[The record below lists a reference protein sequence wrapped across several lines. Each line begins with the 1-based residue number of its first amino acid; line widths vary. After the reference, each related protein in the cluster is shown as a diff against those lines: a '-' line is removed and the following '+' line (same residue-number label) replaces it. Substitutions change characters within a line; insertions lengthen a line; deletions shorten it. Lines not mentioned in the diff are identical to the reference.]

1 MDLITLTQAK
11 NYANKVAAGFS
22 SVEVNGTNINFT
34 LNDGSKATVI
44 VPVPADGKDGAA
56 GISVINLSID
66 TDGSLLCHMSDG
78 SIIDAGHVP
87 TIDPDL
93 SKYYTKEEINSLF
106 GKTFLWDGLSSEEN
120 TDNLSLFDEFYVN
133 FVASEGKTR
142 LLAKTPN
149 AQNPI
154 YMNADVQVDPTQ
166 GDKIRLTV
174 RTFLRSTWSVDYK
187 NTEYNL
193 FSYYA
198 NIIIENEK
206 CIEVSELEL
215 NEDKL
220 NFLSTTENYDGYYS
234 PAYEGSPVS
243 KGYMVKTLK
252 EGKYSISPDQ
262 LEKEFQRVLTEP
274 VITIDSTDSTRIEF
288 ISYEAEEN
296 GKYGFTLKK
305 EPWGDDYVSTNGA
318 HDNSYALGKFI
329 LNNPGEK
336 TIRVSINY
344 SLECKSTDTA
354 VFSKLDTTVAANSWN
369 DSENAYKVI
378 TGETSTSGSVMYDL
392 PSGQHFVT
400 FKYMVGWK
408 STGEGEND
416 ALTVSFGYTQGA
428 VQEHYLSTQQ
438 FVKDY
443 VTGEIDSK
451 LNTKVDKIEG
461 KDLSSNDFTDNLKTK
476 LEGLSNYNDT
486 EIKTSLNSKANSTDV
501 YTKSEVDNKISSIY
515 KYKGSV
521 ANKEA
526 LPTENLTIG
535 DVYNLEDTGMNVA
548 YTGEKWDELGA
559 NIDLSSYY
567 TKTEVNELP
576 LIKGLKYNTTKNSLY
591 TNAIGQSATASGYHS
606 IALGPLARAK
616 GNRSV
621 AIGHDCHA
629 DKDYSTAIGYQAVAN
644 GTNSVAVGDGAV
656 AHGDNQIALG
666 QYNAGDEINLLVV
679 GNGTSSTTRSNAH
692 TLSKKGVAWFKGD
705 IYTGGTSISG
715 ATKLAKVTELDAKVD
730 KVEGKGLST
739 NDFTDDL
746 NTKLAGIAAGAEVN
760 TISTVKLNG
769 EALTVTDKSVNIEVP
784 IPQAQSC
791 DVPYD
796 AGNLPISVV
805 NGANGFTQNQ
815 KSFSAIASSGTTYET
830 TITVNKENISTIV
843 LSASLAQYN
852 SNNQTSTKFIETGCV
867 AKIEFLYQGQ
877 SQTIKEV
884 STIGQ
889 SVLIEGAI
897 NGMQIKL
904 TLQCSDNS
912 KNVMF
917 KVNIENYCINETLN
931 NTLTISDSGDMYLQN
946 ILKQKTAE
954 LQTQIDWINND
965 TSKDIQV
972 VPLYDTQAS
981 ANLTM
986 LNNTEYRIETHSG
999 TSTLNINFE
1008 EGFETVDTATY
1019 KSVLILRTGTND
1031 NDSCTVTVPDGVI
1044 LQGDDVTNN
1053 ILTTQKLKIY
1063 EISFNWHGFMMVGL
1077 VKGFSYPAPLA

>member
-22 SVEVNGTNINFT
+22 SVEVDGTNINFT

-56 GISVINLSID
+56 GISVVNLSID

-78 SIIDAGHVP
+78 SIIDAGYVP

-106 GKTFLWDGLSSEEN
+106 GKTFLWDGLSGEEN
-120 TDNLSLFDEFYVN
+120 TDNLSLFDEFYAN

-174 RTFLRSTWSVDYK
+174 RTFPRSSWSVDYC

-215 NEDKL
+215 NEGKL
-220 NFLSTTENYDGYYS
+220 NFLSTTENYSGYYS

-243 KGYMVKTLK
+243 KGYMVETLK

-288 ISYEAEEN
+288 VSYEAEEN
-296 GKYGFTLKK
+296 GKYGFTLNQK
-305 EPWGDDYVSTNGA
+305 PWGDDYVSTNGA

-369 DSENAYKVI
+369 DSKNAYKVI
-378 TGETSTSGSVMYDL
+378 TGETSTSGSVAYDL

-400 FKYMVGWK
+400 FKYMIGWK
-408 STGEGEND
+408 NPGEGEND

-443 VTGEIDSK
+443 VTGEMDSK

-476 LEGLSNYNDT
+476 LEGLSNYNDA
-486 EIKTSLNSKANSTDV
+486 EIKTS
-501 YTKSEVDNKISSIY
+501 I
-515 KYKGSV
+515 
-521 ANKEA
+521 
-526 LPTENLTIG
+526 EN
-535 DVYNLEDTGMNVA
+535 
-548 YTGEKWDELGA
+548 
-559 NIDLSSYY
+559 
-567 TKTEVNELP
+567 
-576 LIKGLKYNTTKNSLY
+576 
-591 TNAIGQSATASGYHS
+591 
-606 IALGPLARAK
+606 
-616 GNRSV
+616 
-621 AIGHDCHA
+621 
-629 DKDYSTAIGYQAVAN
+629 
-644 GTNSVAVGDGAV
+644 
-656 AHGDNQIALG
+656 
-666 QYNAGDEINLLVV
+666 
-679 GNGTSSTTRSNAH
+679 
-692 TLSKKGVAWFKGD
+692 
-705 IYTGGTSISG
+705 
-715 ATKLAKVTELDAKVD
+715 KVD

-760 TISTVKLNG
+760 AINTVKLNG

-784 IPQAQSC
+784 IPQAQDC
-791 DVPYD
+791 DVSYD

-843 LSASLAQYN
+843 LSTSLAQHN

-889 SVLIEGAI
+889 SVLIEEAI

-965 TSKDIQV
+965 TSKDMQV

-981 ANLTM
+981 TNLTI

-1008 EGFETVDTATY
+1008 EGIGTVDTDTY

-1031 NDSCTVTVPDGVI
+1031 NDSCTVTVPTGVI

-1053 ILTTQKLKIY
+1053 TLTTQKLKIY

>member
-22 SVEVNGTNINFT
+22 SVEVDGTNINFT

-120 TDNLSLFDEFYVN
+120 TDNLSLFDEFYAN

-174 RTFLRSTWSVDYK
+174 RTFLRSTWSVDYN

-220 NFLSTTENYDGYYS
+220 NFLSTTENYSGYYS

-243 KGYMVKTLK
+243 KGYMVETLK

-274 VITIDSTDSTRIEF
+274 VITIDSTDSTKIEF
-288 ISYEAEEN
+288 VSYEAEEN
-296 GKYGFTLKK
+296 GKYGFTLQQK
-305 EPWGDDYVSTNGA
+305 PWGDDYVSTNGA

-344 SLECKSTDTA
+344 SLKCKSTDTA

-369 DSENAYKVI
+369 DSKNAYKVI

-392 PSGQHFVT
+392 PSGQHFIT

-443 VTGEIDSK
+443 VTGEMDSK

-486 EIKTSLNSKANSTDV
+486 EIKTSLNSKANSADV
-501 YTKSEVDNKISSIY
+501 YTKSEIDNKISSIY

-591 TNAIGQSATASGYHS
+591 TNAIGQSATASGYYS

-629 DKDYSTAIGYQAVAN
+629 DKDYSTAIGYQAVAD

-730 KVEGKGLST
+730 KIEGKGLST

-760 TISTVKLNG
+760 TINTVKLNG
-769 EALTVTDKSVNIEVP
+769 EALTVADKSVNIEVP
-784 IPQAQSC
+784 IPQAQDCEVIYNAS
-791 DVPYD
+791 
-796 AGNLPISVV
+796 NLPINVV
-805 NGANGFTQNQ
+805 NGANGFTQEE

-830 TITVNKENISTIV
+830 TITINKENISTIV
-843 LSASLAQYN
+843 LSTLLNQHN
-852 SNNQTSTKFIETGCV
+852 SDNQTSNKFIETGCV
-867 AKIEFLYQGQ
+867 AKIELLHQGQ
-877 SQTIKEV
+877 SQTITEV

-889 SVLIEGAI
+889 SVLIERAI

-912 KNVMF
+912 KDVMF
-917 KVNIENYCINETLN
+917 KVNIENYCINQTTN
-931 NTLTISDSGDMYLQN
+931 DVLTISDSGDMYFQTM
-946 ILKQKTAE
+946 LKQKTAE

-965 TSKDIQV
+965 TSKDMQV
-972 VPLYDTQAS
+972 VPLYDMQAS
-981 ANLTM
+981 ANLTI
-986 LNNTEYRIETHSG
+986 LNNTEYRIKTHSG

-1008 EGFETVDTATY
+1008 EGIGTVDTDTY

-1031 NDSCTVTVPDGVI
+1031 NDSCTVTVPTGVI
-1044 LQGDDVTNN
+1044 LQGDDVANN
-1053 ILTTQKLKIY
+1053 TLTTQKLKVY

>member
-1 MDLITLTQAK
+1 MDYITLALAKDYADQVAAGGGSGSADLKNYYKKSEVDNKLNEKVDKIEGKSLSTNDYTTEEKTKLASLENYNDEEIKASIALKADTENVYSKTEIDERTSLISGYKGTVANESKLPTENLVNGDVYRLEDTNTNVMYKSETYSISNGSKIKTITFPEEVVYDENVDGKTIEFKSEDGTVLYTCTYQDEIKYLSRLVTLTCGDLFTVVYTKEVGTETFGKIDGNDTYTFDAELNVNSTFNSNIPFVSICNKGWETLSSDMNLSAYYTKPELENLRGFPFLQKVWYDVDKESITTTDPSSDRVGSCSVALGDNTFAEGARSFAMGAHSQAFGDYSVAMGNQARTNTDNGCAIGEYVMTQAK
-11 NYANKVAAGFS
+11 NQTALGCYNVVDSNNLFIIG
-22 SVEVNGTNINFT
+22 NGTNESSRSNAHT
-34 LNDGSKATVI
+34 
-44 VPVPADGKDGAA
+44 
-56 GISVINLSID
+56 
-66 TDGSLLCHMSDG
+66 
-78 SIIDAGHVP
+78 
-87 TIDPDL
+87 L
-93 SKYYTKEEINSLF
+93 SKNGVAWFEGDIYT
-106 GKTFLWDGLSSEEN
+106 G
-120 TDNLSLFDEFYVN
+120 
-133 FVASEGKTR
+133 
-142 LLAKTPN
+142 
-149 AQNPI
+149 
-154 YMNADVQVDPTQ
+154 
-166 GDKIRLTV
+166 
-174 RTFLRSTWSVDYK
+174 
-187 NTEYNL
+187 
-193 FSYYA
+193 
-198 NIIIENEK
+198 
-206 CIEVSELEL
+206 
-215 NEDKL
+215 
-220 NFLSTTENYDGYYS
+220 
-234 PAYEGSPVS
+234 
-243 KGYMVKTLK
+243 
-252 EGKYSISPDQ
+252 
-262 LEKEFQRVLTEP
+262 
-274 VITIDSTDSTRIEF
+274 
-288 ISYEAEEN
+288 
-296 GKYGFTLKK
+296 
-305 EPWGDDYVSTNGA
+305 
-318 HDNSYALGKFI
+318 
-329 LNNPGEK
+329 
-336 TIRVSINY
+336 
-344 SLECKSTDTA
+344 
-354 VFSKLDTTVAANSWN
+354 
-369 DSENAYKVI
+369 
-378 TGETSTSGSVMYDL
+378 STSGTNKDEGSVRL
-392 PSGQHFVT
+392 AKIT
-400 FKYMVGWK
+400 
-408 STGEGEND
+408 E
-416 ALTVSFGYTQGA
+416 
-428 VQEHYLSTQQ
+428 
-438 FVKDY
+438 
-443 VTGEIDSK
+443 
-451 LNTKVDKIEG
+451 LNTKVDKVEG
-461 KDLSSNDFTDNLKTK
+461 KDLSSNDFTDDLKTK

-486 EIKTSLNSKANSTDV
+486 EIKTSLNSKANSADV
-501 YTKSEVDNKISSIY
+501 YTKSEVDNKVSSIY

-548 YTGEKWDELGA
+548 YTGEKWDELGSI
-559 NIDLSSYY
+559 IDLNNYY
-567 TKTEVNELP
+567 TKTET
-576 LIKGLKYNTTKNSLY
+576 I
-591 TNAIGQSATASGYHS
+591 
-606 IALGPLARAK
+606 
-616 GNRSV
+616 
-621 AIGHDCHA
+621 
-629 DKDYSTAIGYQAVAN
+629 
-644 GTNSVAVGDGAV
+644 
-656 AHGDNQIALG
+656 
-666 QYNAGDEINLLVV
+666 
-679 GNGTSSTTRSNAH
+679 
-692 TLSKKGVAWFKGD
+692 
-705 IYTGGTSISG
+705 
-715 ATKLAKVTELDAKVD
+715 TELTKKVD

-746 NTKLAGIAAGAEVN
+746 NTKLVGIAAGAEVN
-760 TISTVKLNG
+760 AINTVKLNG

-843 LSASLAQYN
+843 LSASLAQHN
-852 SNNQTSTKFIETGCV
+852 SDNQTSTKFIETGCV

-1053 ILTTQKLKIY
+1053 TLTTQKLKVY
-1063 EISFNWHGFMMVGL
+1063 EISFNWHGFMMIGL

>member
-22 SVEVNGTNINFT
+22 SVEVDGTNINFT

-56 GISVINLSID
+56 GISVVNLSID

-78 SIIDAGHVP
+78 SIIDAGFVP
-87 TIDPDL
+87 TVDPDL
-93 SKYYTKEEINSLF
+93 TNYYTKEEIDSLF
-106 GKTFLWDGLSSEEN
+106 GKTFLWDGLSGEEN
-120 TDNLSLFDEFYVN
+120 PDNLSLFDEFYAN
-133 FVASEGKTR
+133 FVASEGKTK
-142 LLAKTPN
+142 LLVKTPN
-149 AQNPI
+149 AQNPS
-154 YMNADVQVDPTQ
+154 YMNANVQVDPTQ

-174 RTFLRSTWSVDYK
+174 DTFSGSSCSVDYN

-198 NIIIENEK
+198 SIIIENEK
-206 CIEVSELEL
+206 CIEVSELEY

-220 NFLSTTENYDGYYS
+220 NFLSTTDNYDGYYS
-234 PAYEGSPVS
+234 PVSEGSPVS

-274 VITIDSTDSTRIEF
+274 VITIDEEDPTEIEF
-288 ISYEAEEN
+288 VRYEGET
-296 GKYGFTLKK
+296 GGTYGFTLKQM
-305 EPWGDDYVSTNGA
+305 PWGDDYVSTNGA

-336 TIRVSINY
+336 TIRVSIDY
-344 SLECKSTDTA
+344 SLECKYDDTA

-369 DSENAYKVI
+369 DSKNAYKVI
-378 TGETSTSGSVMYDL
+378 TGETSTSGSVMYDI
-392 PSGQHFVT
+392 PSGQHFIT
-400 FKYMVGWK
+400 FKYMVAWK
-408 STGEGEND
+408 DAGEGEND

-443 VTGEIDSK
+443 VTEEMDSK
-451 LNTKVDKIEG
+451 LNTK
-461 KDLSSNDFTDNLKTK
+461 
-476 LEGLSNYNDT
+476 
-486 EIKTSLNSKANSTDV
+486 ANSADV
-501 YTKSEVDNKISSIY
+501 YTKSEVDNKVSSVY

-548 YTGEKWDELGA
+548 YTGEKWDELGV

-576 LIKGLKYNTTKNSLY
+576 LIKGLKYNTTKKSLY
-591 TNAIGQSATASGYHS
+591 TNAIGQSATASGYYS

-629 DKDYSTAIGYQAVAN
+629 DKDYSTAIGYDASAN
-644 GTNSVAVGDGAV
+644 GTYSVAVGVGAV
-656 AHGDNQIALG
+656 ANGDNQIALG
-666 QYNAGDEINLLVV
+666 QFNAGDQINLLVV

-692 TLSKKGVAWFKGD
+692 TLSKSGVAWFKGD
-705 IYTGGTSISG
+705 VYTGGTSISG
-715 ATKLAKVTELDAKVD
+715 ATKLAKVTELDTKVD
-730 KVEGKGLST
+730 KIEGKGLST

-760 TISTVKLNG
+760 TIDTVKLNG

-784 IPQAQSC
+784 IPQAQNC
-791 DVPYD
+791 DISYNAD
-796 AGNLPISVV
+796 NLPISVM

-815 KSFSAIASSGTTYET
+815 KSFSAIAFPGSTYET

-843 LSASLAQYN
+843 LSTSLAHYN
-852 SNNQTSTKFIETGCV
+852 SNDQTPTKFIETGCV

-889 SVLIEGAI
+889 SVLIERAI

-912 KNVMF
+912 KDVMF
-917 KVNIENYCINETLN
+917 KVNIENYCINQTTNDILA
-931 NTLTISDSGDMYLQN
+931 ISNSENMYFQT
-946 ILKQKTAE
+946 ILKQKIAE
-954 LQTQIDWINND
+954 LQTQIDWMNND
-965 TSKDIQV
+965 TSKDMQV
-972 VPLYDTQAS
+972 VPIYDTEANT
-981 ANLTM
+981 NLTM
-986 LNNTEYRIETHSG
+986 LNNTEYRIESLSG

-1008 EGFETVDTATY
+1008 EGFATVDTATY
-1019 KSVLILRTGTND
+1019 KSVLILQTGTDD

-1053 ILTTQKLKIY
+1053 TLTTQKLKVY

-1077 VKGFSYPAPLA
+1077 VKGFSYPAPLT

>member
-22 SVEVNGTNINFT
+22 SVEVDGTNINFT

-106 GKTFLWDGLSSEEN
+106 GKTFLWDGLSGEEN
-120 TDNLSLFDEFYVN
+120 TDNLSLFDEFYTN
-133 FVASEGKTR
+133 FVASEGKTK

-166 GDKIRLTV
+166 GERIRLTV
-174 RTFLRSTWSVDYK
+174 HTFPRGSRTVDYS
-187 NTEYNL
+187 NTDQYSL

-215 NEDKL
+215 DEDKL
-220 NFLSTTENYDGYYS
+220 NFLSTTENYNGYYT

-243 KGYMVKTLK
+243 KGYMVETLK

-274 VITIDSTDSTRIEF
+274 VITIDSTDSTKIEF
-288 ISYEAEEN
+288 VSYEAEEN
-296 GKYGFTLKK
+296 GKYGFTLNQK
-305 EPWGDDYVSTNGA
+305 PWGDDYVSTNGA

-378 TGETSTSGSVMYDL
+378 TGETSTSGSVAYDL

-416 ALTVSFGYTQGA
+416 ALTVSFGNTQGA

-443 VTGEIDSK
+443 VTGEMDSK

-486 EIKTSLNSKANSTDV
+486 EIKTSLNSKANSADV
-501 YTKSEVDNKISSIY
+501 YTK
-515 KYKGSV
+515 
-521 ANKEA
+521 
-526 LPTENLTIG
+526 TEIT
-535 DVYNLEDTGMNVA
+535 
-548 YTGEKWDELGA
+548 
-559 NIDLSSYY
+559 
-567 TKTEVNELP
+567 
-576 LIKGLKYNTTKNSLY
+576 
-591 TNAIGQSATASGYHS
+591 
-606 IALGPLARAK
+606 
-616 GNRSV
+616 
-621 AIGHDCHA
+621 
-629 DKDYSTAIGYQAVAN
+629 
-644 GTNSVAVGDGAV
+644 
-656 AHGDNQIALG
+656 
-666 QYNAGDEINLLVV
+666 
-679 GNGTSSTTRSNAH
+679 
-692 TLSKKGVAWFKGD
+692 
-705 IYTGGTSISG
+705 
-715 ATKLAKVTELDAKVD
+715 TELNTKVD

-746 NTKLAGIAAGAEVN
+746 NTKLTGIATGAEVN
-760 TISTVKLNG
+760 TINTVKLNG
-769 EALTVTDKSVNIEVP
+769 EALTITDKSVNIEVP
-784 IPQAQSC
+784 IPQEQNC

-796 AGNLPISVV
+796 AGNLPISVI

-843 LSASLAQYN
+843 LSASLAQHN

-917 KVNIENYCINETLN
+917 KVNIENYCINETVN

-965 TSKDIQV
+965 TSKDMQV

-986 LNNTEYRIETHSG
+986 LNNTEYRTETHSG
-999 TSTLNINFE
+999 TSTLNIDFE

-1044 LQGDDVTNN
+1044 LQGDDAINN
-1053 ILTTQKLKIY
+1053 TLTTQKLKVY
-1063 EISFNWHGFMMVGL
+1063 EISFNWHGFMMIGL